1 MSSPVFASL
10 ESLVRKVMRR
20 VDYCALY
27 ACTVQA
33 QRSDG
38 SLDLKPQDDRVPAM
52 TGVPIRIGVPG
63 LAVKV
68 APGAEVLMGFDGYRP
83 DKPYAALW
91 GAQGLKE
98 LVITASVKVTV
109 DAPTVEITATT
120 ATVDAQSVT
129 IAGGVQGAARMGD
142 DAICGPFAGKIVSGS
157 TKVLVG

>member
-1 MSSPVFASL
+1 
-10 ESLVRKVMRR
+10 MRR

-109 DAPTVEITATT
+109 AAPSVI
-120 ATVDAQSVT
+120 VDATNVT
-129 IAGGVQGAARMGD
+129 VGGSAMVTLDGAQISLGGDSAVMGVAMQGSPIQA
-142 DAICGPFAGKIVSGS
+142 GPFAGTVTLGS
-157 TKVLVG
+157 TTVRVKA